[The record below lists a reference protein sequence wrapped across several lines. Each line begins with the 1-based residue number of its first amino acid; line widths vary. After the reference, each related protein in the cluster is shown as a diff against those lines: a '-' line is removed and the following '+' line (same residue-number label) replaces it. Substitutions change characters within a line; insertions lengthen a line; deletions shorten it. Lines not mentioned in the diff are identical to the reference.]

1 MSHPPQCKFNTVLII
16 GIHYFNQFKKDGIT
30 PIVKI
35 QSRVKTST
43 LFRALRIL
51 PRRAQIRII
60 AVSVIQIFISLLDL
74 VGVALIGVLG
84 ALTVSGVQ
92 SKQPGNRVQ
101 SILDFF
107 GLGTLSLQS
116 QAAALGGIAV
126 LFFISRTLLTIAF
139 TRRTILFLSHQSVL
153 IGCTLVRRILAQPLI
168 FLQSRSSQNFVYL
181 TTSGANSIT
190 IGLVGTLITLVS
202 DTSLLVI
209 LGVGLF
215 IFDPL
220 IALQTILIF
229 SVIATV
235 LYFLLQN
242 RARVLSEEQ
251 YKYSVAG
258 NEQLLESLN
267 SYREIFVRNRRS
279 FYVNQN
285 EDVRKKLSSIYA
297 ETTFMPNISKYAIEI
312 TVVVGSF
319 LITGIQFALQDAT
332 RAIATLT
339 LFLAAG
345 SRIAPAVLRVQQG
358 AIQIKGSI
366 GSASP
371 TLDLWDELLDS
382 EDLPESPNTVDY
394 SHAGFQASISIHEIS
409 LQYPGKADFAL
420 KNVSMEIEPGT
431 LVALVGPSGAG
442 KTSLVDV
449 LLGVIHPTGG
459 EVFISG
465 VSPIQCISKWPGALA
480 YVPQDVI
487 ISNTSIKENVCL
499 GFPPQIVDESY
510 IFEALEIAQ
519 LKEFA
524 LSLDSGIDT
533 QVGERGAQ
541 ISGGQRQ
548 RLGIA
553 RAMFTKPKLLVLD
566 EATSALDGETESQIS
581 QAINSL
587 KGSVTVV
594 LIAHRL
600 STVRDADL
608 VVYMDEGR
616 IVATG
621 SFEEVRAAVPDFDR
635 QAQVMGL

>member
-1 MSHPPQCKFNTVLII
+1 M
-16 GIHYFNQFKKDGIT
+16 
-30 PIVKI
+30 KI
-35 QSRVKTST
+35 QSRVTTST

-51 PRRAQIRII
+51 PKRAQIRII

-181 TTSGANSIT
+181 TTNGANSIT

-220 IALQTILIF
+220 IAIQTILIF

-279 FYVNQN
+279 FYANQN

-371 TLDLWDELLDS
+371 TLDLWDELLGS

-394 SHAGFQASISIHEIS
+394 LHTGFQASISIREIS

-420 KNVSMEIEPGT
+420 KKVSIEIQPGT

-449 LLGVIHPTGG
+449 LLGAIHPTGG
-459 EVFISG
+459 EIFISG
-465 VSPIQCISKWPGALA
+465 VSPIQCITKWPGALA

-487 ISNTSIKENVCL
+487 ISNTTIKENVCL

-524 LSLDSGIDT
+524 LSLDSGINT

>member
-1 MSHPPQCKFNTVLII
+1 M
-16 GIHYFNQFKKDGIT
+16 
-30 PIVKI
+30 
-35 QSRVKTST
+35 
-43 LFRALRIL
+43 RALRIL
-51 PRRAQIRII
+51 PKRAQVRII
-60 AVSVIQIFISLLDL
+60 AVSVIQVLVSLLDL
-74 VGVALIGVLG
+74 AGVALIGVLG
-84 ALTVSGVQ
+84 ALTVTGVQ
-92 SKQPGNRVQ
+92 SRQPGNRVQ
-101 SILDFF
+101 AILDLF
-107 GLGTLSLQS
+107 GLGSLSLQN
-116 QAAALGGIAV
+116 QAAALGAIAV
-126 LFFISRTLLTIAF
+126 FLFISRTLITIIF
-139 TRRTILFLSHQSVL
+139 TRRTIFFLSRQSVI
-153 IGCTLVRRILAQPLI
+153 IGSTLVRRILSQPLI
-168 FLQSRSSQNFVYL
+168 FLQSRTSQNFVYL
-181 TTSGANSIT
+181 TTKGANSIT
-190 IGLVGTLITLVS
+190 IGLIGTLITLVS
-202 DTSLLVI
+202 DISLLLV

-220 IALQTILIF
+220 IAIQTVLIF
-229 SVIATV
+229 VVIAFV
-235 LYFLLQN
+235 LYMLLQN

-251 YKYSVAG
+251 YKYSVVG
-258 NEQLLESLN
+258 NEQLLESMN
-267 SYREIFVRNRRS
+267 SYREIFVRNRRDYYAKENE
-279 FYVNQN
+279 YVR
-285 EDVRKKLSSIYA
+285 EKLSRIYA

-319 LITGIQFALQDAT
+319 AITGIQFALQDAT

-358 AIQIKGSI
+358 AIQIRSNI
-366 GSASP
+366 GTALP
-371 TLDLWDELLDS
+371 TLDLWDQLLASEEL
-382 EDLPESPNTVDY
+382 PKSPDHVDY
-394 SHAGFQASISIHEIS
+394 SHEGFVGSISLDNVS
-409 LQYPGKADFAL
+409 LQYPDKVEYAL
-420 KNVSMEIEPGT
+420 RNISLDISPGS

-449 LLGVIHPTGG
+449 LLGAIIPTEG
-459 EVFISG
+459 EIRISNL
-465 VSPIQCISKWPGALA
+465 SPIESITNWPGALA

-487 ISNTSIKENVCL
+487 ISNTSIEENVSL
-499 GFPPQIVDESY
+499 GFPLEVVDELRVL
-510 IFEALEIAQ
+510 EALEIAQ
-519 LKEFA
+519 LKGFA
-524 LSLDSGIDT
+524 LSLEDGIKT
-533 QVGERGAQ
+533 RVGERGTQ

-566 EATSALDGETESQIS
+566 EATSSLDGETESQIS

>member
-1 MSHPPQCKFNTVLII
+1 MASH
-16 GIHYFNQFKKDGIT
+16 
-30 PIVKI
+30 
-35 QSRVKTST
+35 SRIADSTSM
-43 LFRALRIL
+43 RALRIL
-51 PRRAQIRII
+51 PKRAQVRII
-60 AVSVIQIFISLLDL
+60 AVSVIQVLVSLLDL
-74 VGVALIGVLG
+74 AGVALIGVLG
-84 ALTVSGVQ
+84 ALTVTGVQ
-92 SKQPGNRVQ
+92 SRQPGNRVQ
-101 SILDFF
+101 AILDLF
-107 GLGTLSLQS
+107 GLGSLSLQN
-116 QAAALGGIAV
+116 QAAALGAIAV
-126 LFFISRTLLTIAF
+126 FLFISRTLITIIF
-139 TRRTILFLSHQSVL
+139 TRRTIFFLSRQSVI
-153 IGCTLVRRILAQPLI
+153 IGSTLVRRILSQPLI
-168 FLQSRSSQNFVYL
+168 FLQSRTSQNFVYL
-181 TTSGANSIT
+181 TTKGANSIT
-190 IGLVGTLITLVS
+190 IGLIGTLITLVS
-202 DTSLLVI
+202 DISLLLV

-220 IALQTILIF
+220 IAIQTVLIF
-229 SVIATV
+229 VVIAFV
-235 LYFLLQN
+235 LYMLLQN

-251 YKYSVAG
+251 YKYSVVG
-258 NEQLLESLN
+258 NEQLLESMN
-267 SYREIFVRNRRS
+267 SYREIFVRNRRDYYAKENE
-279 FYVNQN
+279 YVR
-285 EDVRKKLSSIYA
+285 EKLSRIYA

-319 LITGIQFALQDAT
+319 AITGIQFALQDAT

-358 AIQIKGSI
+358 AIQIRSNI
-366 GSASP
+366 GTALP
-371 TLDLWDELLDS
+371 TLDLWDQLLASEEL
-382 EDLPESPNTVDY
+382 PKSPDHVDY
-394 SHAGFQASISIHEIS
+394 SHEGFVGSISLDNVS
-409 LQYPGKADFAL
+409 LQYPDKVEYAL
-420 KNVSMEIEPGT
+420 RNISLDISPGS

-449 LLGVIHPTGG
+449 LLGAIIPTEG
-459 EVFISG
+459 EIRISNL
-465 VSPIQCISKWPGALA
+465 SPIESITNWPGALA

-487 ISNTSIKENVCL
+487 ISNTSIEENVSL
-499 GFPPQIVDESY
+499 GFPLEVVDELRVL
-510 IFEALEIAQ
+510 EALEIAQ
-519 LKEFA
+519 LKGFA
-524 LSLDSGIDT
+524 LSLEDGIKT
-533 QVGERGAQ
+533 RVGERGTQ

-566 EATSALDGETESQIS
+566 EATSSLDGETESQIS